1 MSDDKRAALKERIEA
16 AQGSEAT
23 RRARKLG
30 ESAKAG
36 AVEAKDKFTAFAKEH
51 PVTTVAGG
59 VVAGVLIASLFK
71 TPRRAAARTGAK
83 AAGLAAMGSEL
94 AMGFLA
100 ELRENAGHA
109 GEEGKRKLADLSDS
123 AGDTARRMRREA
135 KYRAGSAGDDARI
148 AGREVGKSIMRA
160 FKKH

>member
-16 AQGSEAT
+16 AQDSEAA
-23 RRARKLG
+23 RRAKKMG

-36 AVEAKDKFTAFAKEH
+36 AVDAKDKFTAFAKEH

-59 VVAGVLIASLFK
+59 VVAGMLIASMFK
-71 TPRRAAARTGAK
+71 GPRRAAARTGAK
-83 AAGLAAMGSEL
+83 AAGFAAMGSEM
-94 AMGFLA
+94 AMGFLS
-100 ELRENAGHA
+100 ELRDNAEHA

-123 AGDTARRMRREA
+123 AGDTARRVRREA
-135 KYRAGSAGDDARI
+135 KYRAGTAGDNARI

-160 FKKH
+160 LKRH